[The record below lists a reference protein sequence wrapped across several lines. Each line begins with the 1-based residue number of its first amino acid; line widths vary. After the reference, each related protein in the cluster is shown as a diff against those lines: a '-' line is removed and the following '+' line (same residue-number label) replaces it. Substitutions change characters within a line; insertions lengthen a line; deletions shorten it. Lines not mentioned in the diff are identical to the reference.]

1 MRVHRCAF
9 LIALFCSVSVVQVS
23 LAQPP
28 APTADPPAVAPDA
41 APRSENEPLPLPV
54 APETTIIGRPGDFPS
69 QPLPEGTVVA
79 PTLTSTP
86 VAEVGSAITV
96 ITAAEIAATQR
107 TQVADV
113 LRDVPGIDVAQ
124 TGGMGGQ
131 TSVFLRGANSAQ
143 TKVLLDGIPLNDPSS
158 ATGGVDFSTISV
170 DNIQQIEVLRGPQS
184 GLYGSDA
191 MGGVINIITK
201 RGDGPTR
208 GRVEFG
214 GGTYGTARESLS
226 VSGGGGEAAYYS
238 FSGSY
243 LQSDGFPPLVGG
255 QTTAPVFHGALGG
268 RVGWTPDSDFDLD
281 YVYRYVSL
289 NTAVLEFDPF
299 TFQPID
305 HTHPYHTTSFVNRI
319 QARKATADGFWEQK
333 AGFSVIEYDRVDTNP
348 GPFVPGQYLGQA
360 LKVDYLSNFAL
371 AEWTTLSAGADY
383 LDQAASDTFDPRTSF
398 NDRGVWFGEQ
408 FRIAERWFTTASF
421 RWDEIS
427 TAGNASTY
435 RLTTRYITPEVETAF
450 HGSIGTGFRA
460 PSLAETLFPF
470 GNPNLRP
477 EHSFGWDAG
486 VEQPL
491 ADGQFTVDGT
501 YFYNRY
507 TDLIQ
512 FDFFRFIVDNIGHA
526 TTSGTELTARWA
538 INDLTSLSA
547 NHTYTFTED
556 LDTGLPL
563 VRRAPHKMNLTLNR
577 QVWDGR
583 GNVLLNLRYV
593 SPRTD
598 VGSTQLAE
606 YWLVNTAAT
615 YDLTPHVQLMA
626 RIDNLFNEKYEE
638 AFGYAMPG
646 ISFYGGAGVHW

>member
-9 LIALFCSVSVVQVS
+9 AIALFCSVSAVHVS

-28 APTADPPAVAPDA
+28 APPAEPPAAAPDA
-41 APRSENEPLPLPV
+41 APRRENEPLPLPV

-113 LRDVPGIDVAQ
+113 LRDVPGVDVAQ
-124 TGGMGGQ
+124 SGGMGGQ

-201 RGDGPTR
+201 RGDGPTQ
-208 GRVEFG
+208 GRVEVN

-226 VSGGGGEAAYYS
+226 VNGGGKEAYYS
-238 FSGSY
+238 FAGSY
-243 LQSDGFPPLVGG
+243 LQSDGFPPLAGG
-255 QTTAPVFHGALGG
+255 QAPAPVFHGALGG

-289 NTAVLEFDPF
+289 DTAVLEFDPI
-299 TFQPID
+299 TFQPVD

-319 QARKATADGFWEQK
+319 QARKATTDGFWEQK

-360 LKVDYLSNFAL
+360 LKVDYQSNFAL
-371 AEWTTLSAGADY
+371 AEWTTFSAGADY

-398 NDRGVWFGEQ
+398 NDKGVWFGEQ

-435 RLTTRYITPEVETAF
+435 RLTTRYITPEIETAF

-470 GNPNLRP
+470 GNPNLLP

-486 VEQPL
+486 VEQPF

-512 FDFFRFIVDNIGHA
+512 FDFFRFMVENIGHA
-526 TTSGTELTARWA
+526 TTSGTELTARWK
-538 INDLTSLSA
+538 INDLTTLSG
-547 NHTYTFTED
+547 NYTYTFTED

-583 GNVLLNLRYV
+583 GNVLLNVRYV

-598 VGSTQLAE
+598 VGSTELAE

-626 RIDNLFNEKYEE
+626 RIDNLFNKQYQE